1 MKTIRKPKKITVK
14 FFLNRLLEPVVQEQ
28 KQAYHPLYIQVT
40 YNRKNMQFKSMYG
53 EYYKDESEL
62 PQRLMDF
69 EERVIHQIINHET
82 AQTESDYELKGLKR
96 KFEVYSTSIGYMLE
110 RYLKPKL
117 RAAIMKTN
125 DELTTVL
132 AFDTAHATVARLFKA
147 AHLLFKDFDS
157 YLTVKLSEELN
168 ALWNYQKLY
177 PAPKFDYSFPTVI
190 DWVDGSYRIELEKKL
205 KDVYKNKPEV
215 IRKVMTLVEQAV
227 ADHLK
232 QLGI

>member
-1 MKTIRKPKKITVK
+1 MKTVRKPKKITVK

-28 KQAYHPLYIQVT
+28 KQAYYPLYIQIT

-69 EERVIHQIINHET
+69 EERVIHQIINYET
-82 AQTESDYELKGLKR
+82 AQTENDYELKGLKR
-96 KFEVYSTSIGYMLE
+96 KFEVYSTSIGHVLE

-132 AFDTAHATVARLFKA
+132 AFDTVHATVARLFKA

-157 YLTVKLSEELN
+157 YLTVKLSDELN

-177 PAPKFDYSFPTVI
+177 PTPKFDYSFPTVI
-190 DWVDGSYRIELEKKL
+190 DWVDDGYRIELDKKL
-205 KDVYKNKPEV
+205 KAVYKNKPEV
-215 IRKVMTLVEQAV
+215 IKKVIALVEQAV